1 MERHAILSSMAVSVT
16 VVFLLFFQIS
26 FAGNELNAAQTALR
40 AIEPNENEFF
50 YPSSKNRLESLSK
63 TIYEN
68 PDVNIDLTKY
78 EANVRE
84 SLANGTTERA
94 WQNLDPNLTVEEC
107 KKLTTAK
114 LAQVCFSTS
123 LLTRHL
129 LATSNRPVYVFAML
143 KIRYHCYGELFERDD
158 LWKGVLDAYSL
169 YAAAL
174 ETKGDPN
181 KVIDSIMGLNE
192 LPNVFQYNKMRE
204 QLNGKEIQFVRA
216 QLEALKKIRSFIK
229 DDKDDSTV
237 SSTPFFSVTAPMSL
251 VNHSLVFM
259 EKVSKDKSKPAIDN
273 ISRLRL
279 TKTPKMKEVKNYID
293 ISIAEIEQFLDSYMS
308 ERKQ

>member
-1 MERHAILSSMAVSVT
+1 MERHAILNLMAVTVT
-16 VVFLLFFQIS
+16 VVFLLFSQSSIS
-26 FAGNELNAAQTALR
+26 GNEPNAALTALT
-40 AIEPNENEFF
+40 ANEPNENEFF
-50 YPSSKNRLESLSK
+50 YPSSKDRVERLGK

-68 PDVNIDLTKY
+68 TDANIDLTNY
-78 EANVRE
+78 EANLRK
-84 SLANGTTERA
+84 SLANGTIGRA
-94 WQNLDPNLTVEEC
+94 WQNLDPNLTAEEC
-107 KKLTTAK
+107 RKLTTAK

-129 LATSNRPVYVFAML
+129 LASSNRPVYVFAML
-143 KIRYHCYGELFERDD
+143 KIRYPCYGELFERDD

-273 ISRLRL
+273 ICKLRLR
-279 TKTPKMKEVKNYID
+279 KTPKMKEVKNYID
-293 ISIAEIEQFLDSYMS
+293 ISIVEIERFLDSYMV
-308 ERKQ
+308 ERK